1 MCYGHLHQ
9 SGIIWRHVSRTAPA
23 SMGGWVDV
31 DYVLM
36 EDYEPIITDLTKIR
50 TRTELCLQTL
60 DTVTKVVT
68 QAAGGNPG
76 QSSRPADIIMQ
87 DIGTIHPGTIH
98 ILVINASANSYQ
110 R

>member
-60 DTVTKVVT
+60 DLDTVTKVVT

-76 QSSRPADIIMQ
+76 QSSRPADIIM
-87 DIGTIHPGTIH
+87 
-98 ILVINASANSYQ
+98 
-110 R
+110 

>member
-1 MCYGHLHQ
+1 MAFPERMLLQQLYFLLKGSLNLLNLCLNKL
-9 SGIIWRHVSRTAPA
+9 SCHVLWPPA
-23 SMGGWVDV
+23 SSRH
-31 DYVLM
+31 YVLM

-76 QSSRPADIIMQ
+76 QSSRPADIIM
-87 DIGTIHPGTIH
+87 
-98 ILVINASANSYQ
+98 
-110 R
+110 